1 MNVIK
6 DLESIIEIIC
16 DAKSIAVLTGAGV
29 SAESGIR
36 TFRDPDG
43 FWAKLNPAEL
53 ASANGFIANRQ
64 LVWDWYQERRAII
77 AECQPN
83 SGHYAIA
90 KLEALVDDFTLITQN
105 VDRLH
110 QSAGSR
116 NVLELHGNI
125 IDNHCFD
132 CGQTYENAIDPRDHS
147 LPNCQNCGG
156 KIRPSVVWFGE
167 MLPEYEMEQAVISA
181 QKSDVFFTI
190 GTSAEVYPAANL
202 PLIAKDAGAYVI
214 EINPNPTAISSY
226 MDYVLRMTSAQAMP
240 VILEEIIK
248 RKPK

>member
-6 DLESIIEIIC
+6 DLEGIIEIIC

-83 SGHYAIA
+83 AGHFAIA
-90 KLEALVDDFTLITQN
+90 KLEALFDDFTLITQN

-132 CGQTYENAIDPRDHS
+132 CGQPYEEAIDPREHA
-147 LPNCQNCGG
+147 LPDCGNCGG
-156 KIRPSVVWFGE
+156 RIRPSVVWFGE

-202 PLIAKDAGAYVI
+202 PLIAKDAGANVI
-214 EINPNPTAISSY
+214 EINPNQTAISSY

-248 RKPK
+248 RKQK